1 MPGLI
6 FGATVGTLRTQ
17 TPVLFSLAAGVQW
30 FAIGSTFWSVRSTIL
45 QRDGLQNWWNQTR
58 GAPLVERQD
67 LDPTPQDRVRASTI
81 AGAFTG
87 CSVGLIFRGPRNA
100 IPGTFMFSLFGWAG
114 QRGYQ
119 YFDARNSASIQEA
132 REMREE
138 GVQKDNF
145 LQRVAKSK
153 WSPMS
158 ILSEEEYDKLI
169 GEKVLAVEAD
179 IALIDDRIE
188 ALRKQQRELEASK
201 SKSSPQE

>member
-1 MPGLI
+1 
-6 FGATVGTLRTQ
+6 
-17 TPVLFSLAAGVQW
+17 
-30 FAIGSTFWSVRSTIL
+30 
-45 QRDGLQNWWNQTR
+45 
-58 GAPLVERQD
+58 
-67 LDPTPQDRVRASTI
+67 
-81 AGAFTG
+81 
-87 CSVGLIFRGPRNA
+87 
-100 IPGTFMFSLFGWAG
+100 
-114 QRGYQ
+114 
-119 YFDARNSASIQEA
+119 
-132 REMREE
+132 MREE

-201 SKSSPQE
+201 SKSKPQE